1 MKKNQKQK
9 TNVDIHRVIPV
20 HSLNTT
26 RPMSGV
32 VIKKDA
38 RNLGV
43 FVVSVSGEVCT
54 GELYSSHLADNTQSF
69 TTPLSL
75 YDEYSKRVLG
85 RLVAYRVI
93 TKEELEE
100 CKRTEVERENKR
112 VLAYAHKAYFHR
124 NVASEF
130 MGLVRIM
137 KKRGMTVREIRKL
150 ADRCYLAV
158 SARLEH

>member
-9 TNVDIHRVIPV
+9 TNVDIHRVSPV

-112 VLAYAHKAYFHR
+112 VLAYAHK
-124 NVASEF
+124 EF
-130 MGLVRIM
+130 MGRVRIM